1 MKKRF
6 LPLLLSA
13 VLLLALSGCGE
24 DTLLEKN
31 DPVTVDFW
39 HVYGE
44 QSGSPMDALVQE
56 FNSTIGQDTG
66 VRVRVSNLSSAA
78 EIGGFLKEAQNGG
91 DLLNMPDLFTCH
103 LADAVALGEE
113 NLVDWR
119 DWFTEEE
126 LSDFVPGFLEDGMGA
141 DGRLLLFPIS
151 KSTQLFMCN
160 GTGFDRFSKACGV
173 KYEDLATWDGFY
185 DAAARFHD
193 WSGGRTFCALDYPIR
208 AVELRAMECGSGD
221 FYTENGWY
229 DPNNA
234 VFKESWMQ
242 FARALAQGHVVVSDL
257 YSNTQVMTGE
267 TLAGL
272 GSSAAILYYNDVV
285 TYPDNTTEPTDLLL
299 APLPHAAGTATPLM
313 PQAGVGL
320 CAFKTTDRKAEAAA
334 VFLRWLTEQQRNLE
348 FAADTGYMPVSS
360 AAFDAIADYPF
371 EQQSYQRLYDVYNAM
386 RIQNTPVSEP
396 GIVGYHAKAKAL
408 YDSLRQRQ
416 KDYPQRLA
424 DGETLEALTAET
436 WQLLCDN
443 A

>member
-1 MKKRF
+1 MRKRF

-103 LADAVALGEE
+103 IADAVALGEE

-151 KSTQLFMCN
+151 
-160 GTGFDRFSKACGV
+160 
-173 KYEDLATWDGFY
+173 
-185 DAAARFHD
+185 
-193 WSGGRTFCALDYPIR
+193 
-208 AVELRAMECGSGD
+208 
-221 FYTENGWY
+221 
-229 DPNNA
+229 
-234 VFKESWMQ
+234 
-242 FARALAQGHVVVSDL
+242 
-257 YSNTQVMTGE
+257 
-267 TLAGL
+267 
-272 GSSAAILYYNDVV
+272 
-285 TYPDNTTEPTDLLL
+285 
-299 APLPHAAGTATPLM
+299 
-313 PQAGVGL
+313 
-320 CAFKTTDRKAEAAA
+320 
-334 VFLRWLTEQQRNLE
+334 
-348 FAADTGYMPVSS
+348 
-360 AAFDAIADYPF
+360 
-371 EQQSYQRLYDVYNAM
+371 
-386 RIQNTPVSEP
+386 
-396 GIVGYHAKAKAL
+396 
-408 YDSLRQRQ
+408 
-416 KDYPQRLA
+416 
-424 DGETLEALTAET
+424 
-436 WQLLCDN
+436 
-443 A
+443 

>member
-31 DPVTVDFW
+31 DPVTIDFW

-126 LSDFVPGFLEDGMGA
+126 LSDFVPGFLEDGTSA

-173 KYEDLATWDGFY
+173 KYEDLAT
-185 DAAARFHD
+185 
-193 WSGGRTFCALDYPIR
+193 
-208 AVELRAMECGSGD
+208 
-221 FYTENGWY
+221 
-229 DPNNA
+229 
-234 VFKESWMQ
+234 
-242 FARALAQGHVVVSDL
+242 
-257 YSNTQVMTGE
+257 
-267 TLAGL
+267 
-272 GSSAAILYYNDVV
+272 
-285 TYPDNTTEPTDLLL
+285 
-299 APLPHAAGTATPLM
+299 
-313 PQAGVGL
+313 
-320 CAFKTTDRKAEAAA
+320 
-334 VFLRWLTEQQRNLE
+334 
-348 FAADTGYMPVSS
+348 
-360 AAFDAIADYPF
+360 
-371 EQQSYQRLYDVYNAM
+371 
-386 RIQNTPVSEP
+386 
-396 GIVGYHAKAKAL
+396 
-408 YDSLRQRQ
+408 
-416 KDYPQRLA
+416 
-424 DGETLEALTAET
+424 
-436 WQLLCDN
+436 
-443 A
+443 